1 MDLNELKDQMKK
13 VRAPEATLTA
23 PDGPIRSMDD
33 LIERLT
39 QEDARDRKRLQGSK
53 LFFTIAGIIYVMI
66 FVLTWI
72 YPPDTDP
79 AFHRIILGLFALL
92 FLSLGFVI
100 ARKARDLSSID
111 YAAPV
116 GSFLKKAAQRYRFMN
131 PRDLWFMVP
140 YFIILTI
147 TTGNAWMSGFRR
159 YLSFVEPSVGLP
171 AFVVF
176 WLVALAA
183 GTALGLRDWKR
194 RKAPLLHALQRL
206 RAELTAEEPEGA
218 EEME

>member
-13 VRAPEATLTA
+13 VKAPEATLTA
-23 PDGPIRSMDD
+23 PDSPIQSMDD

-39 QEDARDRKRLQGSK
+39 QEDARDRKRLRGSK
-53 LFFTIAGIIYVMI
+53 LFFTIAGIIYVLI

-79 AFHRIILGLFALL
+79 LFHRNILGLFALL
-92 FLSLGFVI
+92 CLSLGFVS
-100 ARKARDLSSID
+100 ARKARELAGLN
-111 YAAPV
+111 YAEPV
-116 GSFLKKAAQRYRFMN
+116 GFFLKLAAQRCRFIN

-140 YFIILTI
+140 YFIILTV
-147 TTGNAWMSGFRR
+147 TAGNAWMSGFRR
-159 YLSFVEPSVGLP
+159 YLSFVEPSMGLP

-176 WLVALAA
+176 WLVAMAV

-194 RKAPLLHALQRL
+194 RKAPLLHAIEQL
-206 RAELTAEEPEGA
+206 RAELTAEEPEGVK
-218 EEME
+218 EVE